1 MRAVSRDRRA
11 RRQRGPSAPDRRGIA
26 AELGAQPG
34 CQERVRGLRERL
46 ETLHAHQA
54 DLNRQLAPD
63 GHTTPDAAELSD
75 LADQI
80 EAILTTEGPE
90 QAKELLRQLIKEI
103 RVHNRRRIIPTYRVP
118 AAVRTTPS
126 KVELKRSEPLTFSLR
141 TRRQAP
147 ILGAMGAQMEPG
159 VPVKE
164 RHPGQHDELLVPGND
179 LRRGIDLRMSE
190 ARACA
195 PPARCWPSRSP
206 DAQVCLDG
214 TFKNPCWIADY
225 SGF

>member
-34 CQERVRGLRERL
+34 CQERVRGLRECL

-63 GHTTPDAAELSD
+63 GHTTPAAAELSD

-118 AAVRTTPS
+118 AAVRTKHS

-147 ILGAMGAQMEPG
+147 ILGGRTHPFIGIE
-159 VPVKE
+159 VVLSTV
-164 RHPGQHDELLVPGND
+164 RHPDRRTAYGRLLAAVFGSG
-179 LRRGIDLRMSE
+179 RR
-190 ARACA
+190 
-195 PPARCWPSRSP
+195 
-206 DAQVCLDG
+206 
-214 TFKNPCWIADY
+214 
-225 SGF
+225 